1 MSFTRSWIVTDLILS
16 LYLES
21 SFFWIAMRNFHWKY
35 TSLKTCGTSFL
46 LLLTVIQATRNRTER
61 PLSSSAYV
69 FVRKRKQDL
78 LSMFKRTMW
87 VGLPP
92 LHPDN
97 SRILQAICQY
107 VAYGVW
113 ISKLSFLRRKLRHL
127 DTFPLVG
134 VAATGGDWSE
144 SAVDKSL
151 AGEWDWFFLSK
162 EIVAEPRELSDISPH
177 ASRTALWARTTKTTD
192 WSTAPITRLFAHSLA
207 PLTHSLALDC
217 PLRSRPLLCSLVHSL
232 AHFAHSLAR
241 GTVNDKMSQN
251 DLVLSH
257 SGLADLQDD
266 NSTRTKFLP
275 LSGKQIMM
283 AKKDEEGE
291 KQCRI
296 SIYGTRCS

>member
-1 MSFTRSWIVTDLILS
+1 MSSRFGRSVNT
-16 LYLES
+16 
-21 SFFWIAMRNFHWKY
+21 
-35 TSLKTCGTSFL
+35 T
-46 LLLTVIQATRNRTER
+46 
-61 PLSSSAYV
+61 
-69 FVRKRKQDL
+69 
-78 LSMFKRTMW
+78 
-87 VGLPP
+87 
-92 LHPDN
+92 
-97 SRILQAICQY
+97 
-107 VAYGVW
+107 
-113 ISKLSFLRRKLRHL
+113 
-127 DTFPLVG
+127 
-134 VAATGGDWSE
+134 
-144 SAVDKSL
+144 
-151 AGEWDWFFLSK
+151 
-162 EIVAEPRELSDISPH
+162 
-177 ASRTALWARTTKTTD
+177 LWARTTKNTDCGTGLLARRLARSLTT
-192 WSTAPITRLFAHSLA
+192 
-207 PLTHSLALDC
+207 LTHSLALDC